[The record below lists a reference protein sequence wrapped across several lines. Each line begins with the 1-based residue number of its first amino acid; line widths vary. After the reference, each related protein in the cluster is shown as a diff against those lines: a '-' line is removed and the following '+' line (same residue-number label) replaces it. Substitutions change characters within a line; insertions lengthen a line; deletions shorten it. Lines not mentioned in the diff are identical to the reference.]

1 MSLCPPPY
9 KYRLV
14 NLSPRHFPSGPKPF
28 RISCATH
35 IRNIKDDFA
44 PYQRQIYRR
53 GHQKNDR
60 IKKKN
65 RIEMR
70 FKVAFF
76 WRLINIFF
84 TRRFN
89 TNDDGFSGE
98 KWRSKR
104 FLGYLK
110 ILFDLWTDQMTV
122 CLRKLLKHIFLDGL

>member
-1 MSLCPPPY
+1 
-9 KYRLV
+9 
-14 NLSPRHFPSGPKPF
+14 
-28 RISCATH
+28 
-35 IRNIKDDFA
+35 
-44 PYQRQIYRR
+44 
-53 GHQKNDR
+53 
-60 IKKKN
+60 
-65 RIEMR
+65 MR